1 MGFFFRRN
9 CPLLFVCIQNSMRAT
24 DQFMIIIKAY
34 IFVLLYVHWHYCL
47 CLKWFFEMNFYYSTK
62 MPLKLS
68 LLCIIKLN
76 RRWAKK
82 DRKRFRV
89 QNHVRIIQLLQSVIF
104 LFCFIICRRLM
115 DFNSMFTFDIF
126 QLYCVSFYYY
136 HIFAHD
142 QIETPTA
149 NIL

>member
-1 MGFFFRRN
+1 
-9 CPLLFVCIQNSMRAT
+9 
-24 DQFMIIIKAY
+24 
-34 IFVLLYVHWHYCL
+34 
-47 CLKWFFEMNFYYSTK
+47 MNFYYSTK
-62 MPLKLS
+62 MPLKIS

-126 QLYCVSFYYY
+126 QFYCVSFCYY

-149 NIL
+149 NILYDATELTFIMINFMNFPMIKFTHSHFKILVFFPRFFNFIH